1 MYDFGVII
9 AYDCEKSKI
18 RNKIVKI
25 CKNYGLKRL
34 EYSVFVGVIN
44 KTAYN
49 NMIAEFNDIE
59 LKTPFIV
66 FVQRLSVNEL
76 NDFNLIEYDSD
87 KLKHY
92 SREEGKTVI

>member
-1 MYDFGVII
+1 
-9 AYDCEKSKI
+9 
-18 RNKIVKI
+18 
-25 CKNYGLKRL
+25 
-34 EYSVFVGVIN
+34 
-44 KTAYN
+44 
-49 NMIAEFNDIE
+49 MIAEFNDIE